1 MTHSQIN
8 FTLSDLLT
16 EMVTQGGFDILP
28 ELVRV
33 IINQA
38 MKVEREQHSGAQLYE
53 CREEISKVMPMAISQ
68 IW

>member
-1 MTHSQIN
+1 
-8 FTLSDLLT
+8 
-16 EMVTQGGFDILP
+16 MVTQGGFDILP